1 MPMISLRKIRSLLL
15 GMATALT
22 IAACHVGA
30 LAPGSGDS
38 NPVTPE
44 FAAEGLWT
52 GTDAVGLETVTGI
65 VDSNGKAVFIR
76 SDGLEFTGTL
86 GLSGSTVAAGI
97 DGYANYGST
106 FSDGTTYGV
115 GTLNGTVTASES
127 LNLTLQFNTSGSTA
141 YDSTWNLSFL
151 TLSTS
156 GATLA
161 KISGTYTDT
170 VTGASVSISSDGAI
184 SAQSAGSGWTDC
196 VLTGTVTVPDANYD
210 VYDVSFTYASCS
222 GDWATL
228 NGVAFSGLALLNSNN
243 SPNQIIMAA
252 AGDNGSGDYGIVS
265 TLNRT

>member
-1 MPMISLRKIRSLLL
+1 MPMISHSKIRSLLL

-22 IAACHVGA
+22 ISACHVGS
-30 LAPGSGDS
+30 LAPGSGDT
-38 NPVTPE
+38 NPVTPQI
-44 FAAEGLWT
+44 AAEGLWT
-52 GTDAVGLETVTGI
+52 GTDSVGLETVTGI

-76 SDGLEFTGTL
+76 SDGLEVSGTL
-86 GLSGSTVAAGI
+86 GISGSTVAAGV

-115 GTLNGTVTASES
+115 GTLNGTVTAGES
-127 LNLTLQFNTSGSTA
+127 LDLTLQFNTSGNTA
-141 YDSTWNLSFL
+141 YESTWNLSFL

-161 KISGTYTDT
+161 KISGTYTDS
-170 VTGASVSISSDGAI
+170 VTGASVSISAGGAI
-184 SAQSAGSGWTDC
+184 SAQSASTGWTDC
-196 VLTGTVTVPDANYD
+196 VLTGTVSVPDPNYD
-210 VYDVSFTYASCS
+210 VYDVTYSYASCT

-243 SPNQIIMAA
+243 SPNQIIMAT
-252 AGDNGSGDYGIVS
+252 AGDNGSGDYGIIS